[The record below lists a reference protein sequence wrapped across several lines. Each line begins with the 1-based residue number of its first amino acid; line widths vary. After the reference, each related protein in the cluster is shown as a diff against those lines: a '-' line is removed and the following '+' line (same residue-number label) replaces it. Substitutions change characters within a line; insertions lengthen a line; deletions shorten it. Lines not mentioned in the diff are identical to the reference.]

1 MPKYDPKSASA
12 EEFIHHGEILDTL
25 DYAAGNKSNRELIA
39 SIIEKARNC
48 K

>member
-39 SIIEKARNC
+39 SIIE
-48 K
+48 